1 VRIVFFGTPELAVP
15 SLDAV
20 AGRHTVTAVVCQ
32 PDKAQGRSKKLVP
45 PPVKVRALELGIPV
59 HQPAKLN
66 DGAFEAWLRAQ
77 APELCVLVAYGR
89 ILKQPILDVPRHGFL
104 NLHPS
109 LLPKFRGPSPIQAAL
124 LAGDAETG
132 VTIMRI
138 EAETDAGAILLQ
150 RRHAIEDEDTTET
163 LTGRLGRFGAELLVE
178 AIDRVA
184 RGEATYVPQDSSRA
198 THCRLIAKEDAKIDW
213 RLSAREIHNRVRAFV
228 PWPVAYATLH
238 GEILRIF
245 GARAL
250 PGSTPRPPGA
260 IVDVTK
266 DALVVATGSGLLAID
281 RVQVP
286 GKRPMTTAEFLRG
299 HPAVPGE
306 TFEVQPPCP

>member
-1 VRIVFFGTPELAVP
+1 MRIVFFGTPELAVP
-15 SLDAV
+15 SLEQV
-20 AGRHTVTAVVCQ
+20 AAKHFVAAVVCQ
-32 PDKAQGRSKKLVP
+32 PDKPQGRSKKLMP
-45 PPVKVRALELGIPV
+45 PPVKVRALELGVPV

-89 ILKQPILDVPRHGFL
+89 ILKQPIIDVPPRGFI

-109 LLPKFRGPSPIQAAL
+109 LLPKYRGPSPIQAAL

-138 EAETDAGAILLQ
+138 EMETDAGAILLQ
-150 RRHAIEDEDTTET
+150 RGYSIGEDDTTET
-163 LTGRLGRFGAELLVE
+163 LTEKLGRFGAEMLVE
-178 AIDRVA
+178 AIDLIAKGMAVY
-184 RGEATYVPQDSSRA
+184 TPQDATRA
-198 THCRLIAKEDAKIDW
+198 THCRMISKEDARIDW
-213 RLSAREIHNRVRAFV
+213 RLSSREIHNRVRAFV

-245 GARAL
+245 AARAL
-250 PGSTPRPPGA
+250 PGNPSGPPGTIA
-260 IVDVTK
+260 EVRK
-266 DALVVATGSGLLAID
+266 DTLVVTTGSGLLAID
-281 RVQVP
+281 RVQAP

-299 HPAVPGE
+299 YPVAPGE
-306 TFEVQPPCP
+306 SFEVQPPCP